1 MVGQTIMI
9 FEQSQFNQMIDII
22 EIKNKI
28 SITAMYVDQFLTI
41 SLNKNDQDLSKLL
54 RYFNQTLINLVHLY
68 IIKSFSRNL
77 STVIDLW
84 VFEN

>member
-1 MVGQTIMI
+1 MI

-22 EIKNKI
+22 EIKNEI

-41 SLNKNDQDLSKLL
+41 SLNKNDQDFSELS

-84 VFEN
+84 VLEN